1 MEHPRECRQTMIDQ
15 NYTGDYDLDYDLQ
28 RRSDETVAG
37 FFPVPG
43 SQFCIKSLAWRIL
56 LLFPFTEFNLLLQ
69 GRCQWRIHFGTPGLP
84 IFEAAEEVGS
94 LSFSPSAQVEVT

>member
-1 MEHPRECRQTMIDQ
+1 MEYPRERRQTMIDQ

-56 LLFPFTEFNLLLQ
+56 LLFPL
-69 GRCQWRIHFGTPGLP
+69 RIQSFVARTLP
-84 IFEAAEEVGS
+84 
-94 LSFSPSAQVEVT
+94 VENPFWNSWPAYF